1 MFEDFK
7 DLQFTSWFELN
18 EFLQNLQNKS
28 PVNDRKESFKSFLQ
42 RLEHSG
48 IAFITFE
55 YGIDGVST
63 EIAKYITL
71 VHKIIPEVDIH
82 LIGGEFDERF
92 DMAIKEKCQHFTVP
106 GMAGFAKW
114 KLFDLFFHTKLQR
127 GEKQYNDLLKRF
139 WEDTIYLTLQ
149 IGTYIAQHGI
159 QLLYVVNTNSN
170 PGNVSLALALVLI
183 SSSLGI
189 PVISNNHDF
198 YWEAGKSEIDIKY
211 QGTKHGPRDHY
222 FTNSHLPEIFS
233 VIEMLYPWK
242 AKNWLA
248 LNINYRQS
256 DLLVRKFNY
265 EPDATGVIGTAIDT
279 QKFKPLDDE
288 ERKRDILCQV
298 KQLIAGRKSD
308 LRSVSIEK
316 VLKNKEL
323 QKTPYPFVTSLE
335 DNMIFNFCANNLLIL
350 QPTRIIE
357 RKRIEL
363 DFLLISALL
372 ENSRFNSW
380 LRNNKIKNI
389 LLMITGPILKGHEEY
404 FTFLLKE
411 FQRMLLAVDSKFHSR
426 IFLSFLFSELD
437 KPVYIRKEEKPLKIQ
452 DLFQIASLVTLPSET
467 EGRGLPIIEA
477 CACET
482 PILTSRYYP
491 ENVYAWLVGEHLPQK
506 FRLRPIEFEDRLDTS
521 VIDEVVEHLA
531 KYRKWQLRHNSLVI
545 KKRYCFPLLQND
557 LEAALEK
564 LYLQLKR

>member
-7 DLQFTSWFELN
+7 DLKFTSWFKLN
-18 EFLQNLQNKS
+18 EFLQNLQSIPLVK
-28 PVNDRKESFKSFLQ
+28 DRKESFKSFLQ
-42 RLEHSG
+42 RIEHSG

-71 VHKIIPEVDIH
+71 VHKILPGIDIH

-92 DMAIKEKCQHFTVP
+92 DMVIKEKCQHFTVP

-127 GEKQYNDLLKRF
+127 GEKQYNDLLKQF
-139 WEDTIYLTLQ
+139 WEDTIYLTMQ
-149 IGTYIAQHGI
+149 IGTYIAKHGI

-183 SSSLGI
+183 SSYLNVPI
-189 PVISNNHDF
+189 ISNNHDF

-222 FTNSHLPEIFS
+222 FTNSHLPEVFS

-242 AKNWLA
+242 AINWLA

-256 DLLVRKFNY
+256 DLLVEKFDY
-265 EPDATGVIGTAIDT
+265 EPDAIGVIGTAIDT
-279 QKFKPLDDE
+279 KKFKPLKDK
-288 ERKRDILCQV
+288 ERKKEILQQV
-298 KQLIAGRKSD
+298 KQLIAGRKGE
-308 LRSVSIEK
+308 LRSVSVEK
-316 VLKNKEL
+316 VLKNKEI
-323 QKTPYPFVTSLE
+323 QKVPYPFVASLK
-335 DNMIFNFCANNLLIL
+335 DNIILNFCADNILIL

-372 ENSRFNSW
+372 ENSRFNNW
-380 LRNNKIKNI
+380 LRSGKIENI
-389 LLMITGPILKGHEEY
+389 VLIISGPILKGHEEY

-411 FQRMLLAVDSKFHSR
+411 FQRMLQAVDPEFHSR
-426 IFLSFLFSELD
+426 IFLSFLFSKLD
-437 KPVYIRKEEKPLKIQ
+437 KPSYIRKEEKPLKIQ

-482 PILTSRYYP
+482 PIITHRYYP
-491 ENVYAWLVGEHLPQK
+491 ENVYAWLVGEHLPSK
-506 FRLRPIEFEDRLDTS
+506 FRLRPIEFQDRLDTS
-521 VIDEVVEHLA
+521 IIEEVMEHLA
-531 KYRKWQLRHNSLVI
+531 KHRKWQLRHNNLVI
-545 KKRYCFPLLQND
+545 KKRYCFLLLQND
-557 LEAALEK
+557 LEAALQK
-564 LYLQLKR
+564 LYMQLKS

>member
-18 EFLQNLQNKS
+18 EFLQNLQNK
-28 PVNDRKESFKSFLQ
+28 PLVKDRKESYKSFLQ
-42 RLEHSG
+42 RIESSG

-71 VHKIIPEVDIH
+71 VHKILPRVDIH

-92 DMAIKEKCQHFTVP
+92 DMTIKEKCQHLIVQ

-127 GEKQYNDLLKRF
+127 GEKQYDDLLKQL
-139 WEDTIYLTLQ
+139 WEDTIYLSLQ
-149 IGTYIAQHGI
+149 IGTYITQHGI

-183 SSSLGI
+183 SSYLDV

-211 QGTKHGPRDHY
+211 QGTKHGPRDHF

-256 DLLVRKFNY
+256 DLLVKKFDY

-279 QKFKPLDDE
+279 QKFKPLADE

-298 KQLIAGRKSD
+298 KQLIAGRKGELHSI
-308 LRSVSIEK
+308 SIEK
-316 VLKNKEL
+316 VLKNKAM
-323 QKTPYPFVTSLE
+323 QKTPYPFVASLE
-335 DNMIFNFCANNLLIL
+335 DNITFDFCANNIIIL

-380 LRNNKIKNI
+380 LRGGKIENI

-411 FQRMLLAVDSKFHSR
+411 FQKMLLAVDHKFHSR
-426 IFLSFLFSELD
+426 IFLSFLFSKLD
-437 KPVYIRKEEKPLKIQ
+437 KPAYIRKEVKPLKIQ

-482 PILTSRYYP
+482 PIITHRYYP
-491 ENVYAWLVGEHLPQK
+491 ESVYAWLVGEHLPSK

-531 KYRKWQLRHNSLVI
+531 KCRKWQLRHNSLVI